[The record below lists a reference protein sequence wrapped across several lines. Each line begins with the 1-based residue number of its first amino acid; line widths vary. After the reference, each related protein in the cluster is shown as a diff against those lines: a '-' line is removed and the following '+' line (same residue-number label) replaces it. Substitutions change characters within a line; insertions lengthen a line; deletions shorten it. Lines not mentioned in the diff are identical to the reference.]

1 MGKKRIKPSSSSSVE
16 EDDMTASNYQSL
28 KSSIDALNHV
38 MTEGFAKIHSDVDN
52 LRLEFKAELAGIKST
67 INDLETSLNSTQQDV
82 KDLEENA
89 KKMTEDHTETSEA
102 LKSKI
107 AELESQLKEA
117 VEHNTRLEQYTRR
130 ENLRFNM
137 ITESEEEDCKTLVL
151 DIIHKEL
158 AIDVPGIRFHA
169 VHRVGK
175 QTEGRPRPIIARFVC
190 REDRDLVWSRRGK
203 LKHSTV
209 FENAYITEDYARAIQ
224 EERKVLIIIMDFI

>member
-28 KSSIDALNHV
+28 KSSIDVLNHV
-38 MTEGFAKIHSDVDN
+38 MTEGF
-52 LRLEFKAELAGIKST
+52 
-67 INDLETSLNSTQQDV
+67 
-82 KDLEENA
+82 
-89 KKMTEDHTETSEA
+89 DHTETSEA

-107 AELESQLKEA
+107 AELESQLKEE

-137 ITESEEEDCKTLVL
+137 ITESEEEDCKTLIL
-151 DIIHKEL
+151 DIIHNEL

-175 QTEGRPRPIIARFVC
+175 QTEGRPRRIIARFVC

-224 EERKVLIIIMDFI
+224 EERKVLIKAMIKAREELGLDNVRVIGRFLIMNNEKFDFKSIPENLK